1 MSAISVPRLPAFLS
15 ALALAALLCACA
27 PRNLTPEQ
35 RVTER
40 DQQECGMLA
49 NNMSDPP
56 YSSINALWN
65 GIFEECMQERGYTPE
80 QLQTLRY

>member
-1 MSAISVPRLPAFLS
+1 MSAASASHLPNLLS
-15 ALALAALLCACA
+15 SLALAALLCACA
-27 PRNLTPEQ
+27 PQNLTPEQ

-65 GIFEECMQERGYTPE
+65 GIFEQCMRERGYTPE